1 MAKAKAT
8 ASSLQELQHK
18 IDALSLRE
26 RVLVL
31 LGGLAVIIALWL
43 LLAQNSIDQRR
54 DNLLTQLQSV
64 DRERSAQMAQLA
76 ALSGDT
82 SADAERARQQQL
94 SQLTRRVDELDQKLA
109 TLSQG
114 LVSADLLP
122 KILEDVLVTTSQLN
136 LVQLR
141 TLPVEALPLK
151 GTAARNGEMETGV
164 FKHTVALRV
173 SGSYFQVV
181 DFLRALETLPWRFYW
196 ERLDYSVERY
206 PRAGIEIRVYTLSA
220 EEGLLG
226 V

>member
-1 MAKAKAT
+1 MANAKTT
-8 ASSLQELQHK
+8 ASSLQDLQHK

-26 RVLVL
+26 RMLVL

-64 DRERSAQMAQLA
+64 ERERSAQVAQLA
-76 ALSGDT
+76 ALTGDT
-82 SADAERARQQQL
+82 SADTERARQQQL
-94 SQLTRRVDELDQKLA
+94 SQLTRRVEELDQKLA
-109 TLSQG
+109 MLSQG

-122 KILEDVLVTTSQLN
+122 KILEDVLVTTSQLT

-151 GTAARNGEMETGV
+151 NSSARDGQETGV

-173 SGSYFQVV
+173 SGSYFQVA

-196 ERLDYSVERY
+196 ERLDYSVDRY